1 MDDQTSRPVSQR
13 VVDALD
19 ASVRDIAE
27 GNLHDAQAVLV
38 EARRMLAEHE
48 RAQRAGSRSA
58 AAARARRVRSA

>member
-27 GNLHDAQAVLV
+27 GNLHDAQAVQV

-48 RAQRAGSRSA
+48 HRQRAAPRSSA
-58 AAARARRVRSA
+58 APRARRIRSA